1 MSDPLVLLVQFA
13 ATWTMVG
20 IIWFVQVVHY
30 PLFSRVDGPGSGAY
44 AVENQRRTSWV
55 VGPPM
60 AAEGITALWLAASPP
75 GGVGRVLPVVG
86 LVLLALV
93 LGLALRLAE
102 RALRDDAMHT
112 CFHYDG
118 PLFNSAQRSTA
129 RTILLMSTGSWSP
142 LRLRTHILAG
152 AVCGARE
159 PSPCTIVGGI
169 EPSLRCT

>member
-1 MSDPLVLLVQFA
+1 MSDLLVLLVQFA

-60 AAEGITALWLAASPP
+60 AAEGVTALWLAASPP

-93 LGLALRLAE
+93 LGSTVLLQVPEHARLV
-102 RALRDDAMHT
+102 
-112 CFHYDG
+112 DG
-118 PLFNSAQRSTA
+118 HEPSTVRRLVSGNWVRTVGWTA
-129 RTILLMSTGSWSP
+129 RGVLVAAMVV
-142 LRLRTHILAG
+142 LAT
-152 AVCGARE
+152 R
-159 PSPCTIVGGI
+159 
-169 EPSLRCT
+169 

>member
-60 AAEGITALWLAASPP
+60 AAEGVTALWLAASPP

-93 LGLALRLAE
+93 LGSTVLLQVPAHARLVDGHDPSTVRRLVSGNWVRTVGWSARGALVAAMVVLATR
-102 RALRDDAMHT
+102 
-112 CFHYDG
+112 
-118 PLFNSAQRSTA
+118 
-129 RTILLMSTGSWSP
+129 
-142 LRLRTHILAG
+142 
-152 AVCGARE
+152 
-159 PSPCTIVGGI
+159 
-169 EPSLRCT
+169 

>member
-30 PLFSRVDGPGSGAY
+30 PLFARVVGTGSGAY

-60 AAEGITALWLAASPP
+60 AAEGVTALWLVVSPP
-75 GGVGRVLPVVG
+75 GGVGRVLPLVG

-93 LGLALRLAE
+93 LGSTVLLQVPAHARLVDGHDPSTVRRLVSGNWLR
-102 RALRDDAMHT
+102 T
-112 CFHYDG
+112 VG
-118 PLFNSAQRSTA
+118 WTA
-129 RTILLMSTGSWSP
+129 RGVLVAAMVV
-142 LRLRTHILAG
+142 LAT
-152 AVCGARE
+152 R
-159 PSPCTIVGGI
+159 
-169 EPSLRCT
+169 